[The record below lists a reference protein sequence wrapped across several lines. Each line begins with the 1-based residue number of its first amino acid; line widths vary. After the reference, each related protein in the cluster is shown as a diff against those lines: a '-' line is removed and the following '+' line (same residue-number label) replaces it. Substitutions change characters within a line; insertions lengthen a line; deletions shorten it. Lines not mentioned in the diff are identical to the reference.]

1 VRPGLGIAA
10 LAIAAAAAGCGSGGG
25 SRRADGPPRATA
37 AATLFTENCAVCH
50 SLNGHPSPHQQGGD
64 LLRVQMTR
72 AEMLEFVS
80 EMPVPHRL
88 STTQQEAVADYVR
101 SIEARGS

>member
-10 LAIAAAAAGCGSGGG
+10 LAIAAVAAGCGSGGG
-25 SRRADGPPRATA
+25 SGRANGPPRAT

-50 SLNGHPSPHQQGGD
+50 SLNGHPSPRQQGGD
-64 LLRVQMTR
+64 LLGVQMTR

-80 EMPVPHRL
+80 EMPVPHHL
-88 STTQQEAVADYVR
+88 STAQQEAVADYVR